1 MKLIFLNNYK
11 MKNFMY
17 DMNFKIKDYEL
28 FLLMKNTNEYNRLLQ
43 QRGKIGIMKKEKP
56 SRIIL
61 DN

>member
-1 MKLIFLNNYK
+1 

-17 DMNFKIKDYEL
+17 DRNFKIKDCEL
-28 FLLMKNTNEYNRLLQ
+28 FLLMKNTNEYHRLL

>member
-1 MKLIFLNNYK
+1 MKLNFLNHYK

-28 FLLMKNTNEYNRLLQ
+28 FLLMKNTNEYHRLLQ
-43 QRGKIGIMKKEKP
+43 QRGKVGIMKKEKP

>member
-28 FLLMKNTNEYNRLLQ
+28 FLLMKNTNEYHRLL

>member
-1 MKLIFLNNYK
+1 

-17 DMNFKIKDYEL
+17 DRNFKIKDCEL
-28 FLLMKNTNEYNRLLQ
+28 FLLMKNTNEYHRLLQ